1 MQAFVHHEDTLICSD
16 NIRPSALQHGHVG
29 PVLLEI
35 LRDVVSAIPCAD
47 DNNLLPLDVV
57 L

>member
-1 MQAFVHHEDTLICSD
+1 MHHEDTLICSD

-47 DNNLLPLDVV
+47 DNNLLPFDVV

>member
-1 MQAFVHHEDTLICSD
+1 MQPFMHHEDTLICSD
-16 NIRPSALQHGHVG
+16 NVRASALQHGHVG

-35 LRDVVSAIPCAD
+35 LRDVVPAIPRAD
-47 DNNLLPLDVV
+47 DNNLLPFDVV